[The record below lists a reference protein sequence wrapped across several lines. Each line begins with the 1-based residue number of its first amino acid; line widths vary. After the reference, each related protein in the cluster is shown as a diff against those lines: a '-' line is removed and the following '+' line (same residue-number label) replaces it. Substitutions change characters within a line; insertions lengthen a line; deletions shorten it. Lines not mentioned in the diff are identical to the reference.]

1 MHKYTEWE
9 TLSSMDGWDG
19 RIDGWMDACVAKGP
33 RAERKEPRA
42 VSQNISI
49 EKCTNCIYVQISM

>member
-42 VSQNISI
+42 VS
-49 EKCTNCIYVQISM
+49 